1 MIVISVGLSDSLPC
15 PRSRVFIARTGRF
28 PPTHRRILPRAL
40 MTLRA
45 TINFELVEPVD
56 EAATPVPPVRDDG
69 ALHVRVVLVE

>member
-1 MIVISVGLSDSLPC
+1 
-15 PRSRVFIARTGRF
+15 
-28 PPTHRRILPRAL
+28 